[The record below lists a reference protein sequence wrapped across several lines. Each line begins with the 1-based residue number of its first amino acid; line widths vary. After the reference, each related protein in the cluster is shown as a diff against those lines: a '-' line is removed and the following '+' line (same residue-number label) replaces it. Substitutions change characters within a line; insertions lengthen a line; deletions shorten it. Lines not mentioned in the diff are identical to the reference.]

1 MGMGEAQGYTI
12 RNTLKPGDLGYITYL
27 HGVVY
32 AEEHGFDTT
41 FEPYVAKPLSEFA
54 LSQATHGNGYGWS
67 SIKAE

>member
-12 RNTLKPGDLGYITYL
+12 RNTLKPRDLGYITYL

-41 FEPYVAKPLSEFA
+41 FEPYVTKPLSEFA
-54 LSQATHGNGYGWS
+54 LT
-67 SIKAE
+67 